1 MDMMM
6 RPTMVSLP
14 FKLIFFVFVGGLTLV
29 ADHPQTCRATSTTRS
44 SLRR

>member
-1 MDMMM
+1 LML
-6 RPTMVSLP
+6 PTTVVSLP
-14 FKLIFFVFVGGLTLV
+14 FKPIFLVLVGGLALV